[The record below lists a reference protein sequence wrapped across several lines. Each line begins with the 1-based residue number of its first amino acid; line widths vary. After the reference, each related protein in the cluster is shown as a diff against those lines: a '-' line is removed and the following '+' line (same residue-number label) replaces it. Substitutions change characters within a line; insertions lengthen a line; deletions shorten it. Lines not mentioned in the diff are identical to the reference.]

1 LFIID
6 IGITQKLELTLKLT
20 LDSTAANVISAWE
33 DGTVRVG
40 DTWYPGHLIL
50 TPETIIK
57 NWQVTLPENLRL
69 SHLEPVINLDPEI
82 IIVGT
87 GMQLIFPNTKLTR
100 LLAEKKIGLE
110 IMDTPAACRTYNVL
124 VHEGRRVAVALFNK

>member
-1 LFIID
+1 LI
-6 IGITQKLELTLKLT
+6 LKLT

-40 DTWYPGHLIL
+40 DTWYSGHLIL

-57 NWQVTLPENLRL
+57 NWQVTRPENLQL
-69 SHLEPVINLDPEI
+69 SHLEPVIDLDPEV

-87 GMQLIFPNTKLTR
+87 GLQLIFPNTSLTE
-100 LLAEKKIGLE
+100 LLAKKKIGLE
-110 IMDTPAACRTYNVL
+110 IMGTPAACRTYNVL
-124 VHEGRRVAVALFNK
+124 VHEGRRVAAALFSK

>member
-1 LFIID
+1 MFIID
-6 IGITQKLELTLKLT
+6 VGIAQKLELTLKLT

-33 DGTVRVG
+33 NGTVRVG

-57 NWQVTLPENLRL
+57 NWQVTRPENLQL
-69 SHLEPVINLDPEI
+69 SHLESVISLDPEI

-87 GMQLIFPNTKLTR
+87 GMQLIFPNTKLTK
-100 LLAEKKIGLE
+100 LLAEKKNWVRNYGHARCLSHLQC
-110 IMDTPAACRTYNVL
+110 TRARGASSGSGTL
-124 VHEGRRVAVALFNK
+124 

>member
-40 DTWYPGHLIL
+40 GTWYSGHLIL

-87 GMQLIFPNTKLTR
+87 GMQLIFPNTRLTR

>member
-1 LFIID
+1 MFIID

-40 DTWYPGHLIL
+40 GTWYSGHLIL

-87 GMQLIFPNTKLTR
+87 GMQLIFPNTRLTR

>member
-1 LFIID
+1 MI
-6 IGITQKLELTLKLT
+6 LKLT

-40 DTWYPGHLIL
+40 DTWYSGHLIL

-57 NWQVTLPENLRL
+57 NWQVTRPENLQL
-69 SHLEPVINLDPEI
+69 SHLEPVIGLDPEV

-87 GMQLIFPNTKLTR
+87 GLQLIFPNTSLTE
-100 LLAEKKIGLE
+100 LLAKKKIGLE
-110 IMDTPAACRTYNVL
+110 IMGTPAACRTYNVL
-124 VHEGRRVAVALFNK
+124 VNEGRRVAAALFNK